1 MRRES
6 AALLVTMLLPSIGCG
21 RLEAA
26 GNAVD
31 DVTAPVVAQGVL
43 LGLELPDG
51 IDLSDAEGFTS
62 TALCRLFLAY
72 VADPG
77 ELAEAP
83 VQGAEA
89 ALRSDG
95 TGSLDF
101 RDVGEGAYE
110 LDAGD
115 GLVYTPGTTAS
126 VSIDVDG
133 DEGRLR
139 VAMPDTA
146 DVDMP
151 GSVQRQS
158 DFVVELDDG
167 PWANVAVAV
176 YDLDRGRL
184 TWDNVPTGV
193 DEVYAFTHTEGPV
206 DRVTVPAEA
215 VARQGTYVVGV
226 AGMAIADVDGFEGVN
241 TSLSAF
247 IAGRASVSLLS
258 VTE

>member
-1 MRRES
+1 MGPLC
-6 AALLVTMLLPSIGCG
+6 ACG

-31 DVTAPVVAQGVL
+31 DVTSPVVAQGVL
-43 LGLELPDG
+43 LGLEVPDG
-51 IDLSDAEGFTS
+51 VDLSDAEGFSS

-83 VQGAEA
+83 VAGADA
-89 ALRSDG
+89 VFRSDG
-95 TGSLDF
+95 SGSLDF
-101 RDVGEGAYE
+101 RDLGEGAYE

-115 GLVYTPGTTAS
+115 GLAYSPESTAT
-126 VSIDVDG
+126 VTIDVDG
-133 DEGRLR
+133 DEGRMR

-158 DFVVELDDG
+158 DFRIDVGGG

-176 YDLDRGRL
+176 YDLDRSRL

-193 DEVYAFTHTEGPV
+193 DEVYAFTHAEGPI

-226 AGMAIADVDGFEGVN
+226 AGMAIADVDDFEGVN

-247 IAGRASVSLLS
+247 IAGRASVELLV